1 MITVTIAHAAV
12 NARLHQASREVKLE
26 VQQILSYDVPG
37 AEQSAAF
44 KSRGWDG
51 RSSFLNFRDGTFPAG
66 FVHLVQA
73 HLQRRGY
80 KVNIVKKPLPELLGP
95 EKPVVDAF
103 GDDPD
108 YDYQDETV
116 ERLCR
121 HGKIIAQIATGGGKS
136 RIAKKAFARV
146 GRPTLFLTT
155 RSLLMYQMKAAFE
168 NDMGIEVSVLGDG
181 QFGSV
186 SVDADGKETRSIKRM
201 TVGMVQTLN
210 ARLEVITLQGEF
222 EKVYDAIIKKEQAE
236 FTAKKT
242 ALKLMKVSSADQ
254 ARILKEFAEEQE
266 SNRVDAEGIKRTAAA
281 KVKKQDAVRAQ
292 TIALLGKFELVI
304 LEEAHEASGAGFYG
318 IMSHCIN
325 AHYRLALTATP
336 FMKDD
341 QEANMK
347 LMAVAGPVGIKV
359 SEEMLIDRGILA
371 KPFFKYV
378 KMKTPA
384 AKLFRGTAWASA
396 YRLGVVEYE
405 ARNDAIVHE
414 AVMGKLYGLTTMCLI
429 QHKAHGELLARKMI
443 AAGLRVEFI
452 YGESDH
458 DTRKRQL
465 RKLADGLLDVLIGS
479 TILDVG
485 VDVPAVGLIILAGGG
500 KAEVAL
506 RQRIGRGL
514 RKKKFGPNVAFVVD
528 FMDLANDHLRG
539 HYQQRRAIVEGTKGF
554 GENVIPDGAEFDY
567 EALGFKKAA

>member
-1 MITVTIAHAAV
+1 
-12 NARLHQASREVKLE
+12 
-26 VQQILSYDVPG
+26 
-37 AEQSAAF
+37 
-44 KSRGWDG
+44 
-51 RSSFLNFRDGTFPAG
+51 
-66 FVHLVQA
+66 
-73 HLQRRGY
+73 
-80 KVNIVKKPLPELLGP
+80 
-95 EKPVVDAF
+95 
-103 GDDPD
+103 
-108 YDYQDETV
+108 
-116 ERLCR
+116 
-121 HGKIIAQIATGGGKS
+121 
-136 RIAKKAFARV
+136 
-146 GRPTLFLTT
+146 
-155 RSLLMYQMKAAFE
+155 MYQMKAAFE

-186 SVDADGKETRSIKRM
+186 STDAEGRETRSIKRM

-210 ARLEVITLQGEF
+210 ARLEVLTLQGEF
-222 EKVYDAIIKKEQAE
+222 EKVYDVIIKKEQAE

-266 SNRVDAEGIKRTAAA
+266 KARPDAEGIKRTAAA
-281 KVKKQDAVRAQ
+281 KVKKQDAIRAQ
-292 TIALLGKFELVI
+292 TVALLSKFELVI

-371 KPFFKYV
+371 KPFFKYR
-378 KMKTPA
+378 KPLTPA

-405 ARNDAIVHE
+405 SRNDAIVAE
-414 AVMGKLYGLTTMCLI
+414 AVMGKSYGLTTMCLI
-429 QHKAHGELLARKMI
+429 QHKAHGETLARKMT

-458 DTRKRQL
+458 ETRKRQL
-465 RKLADGLLDVLIGS
+465 RKLADGMLDVLIGS

-485 VDVPAVGLIILAGGG
+485 VDVPAVGMIILAGGG

-514 RKKKFGPNVAFVVD
+514 RKKKLGPNVAFVVD
-528 FMDLANDHLRG
+528 FMDTSNDHLRG
-539 HYQQRRAIVEGTKGF
+539 HYIQRRAIVEGTKGF
-554 GENVIPDGAEFDY
+554 GENVIADGAEFPY
-567 EALGFKKAA
+567 EALGFKKVA